1 MPRSVLVTGASS
13 GIGRATTVKL
23 SEAGFHVWASA
34 LPEEYDEAAA
44 DLTQQLGDAVTP
56 LPLDITSAESIAEAG
71 EQIRAAGPLY
81 GLVNNAGVAI
91 PGPLEY
97 LPLEAFRRQLEV
109 NLVGHLAVTQAML
122 PALRQSGSEAGAD
135 GADGPARIVL
145 TGSILGRVAAPMV
158 GPYCAS
164 KFGLRGMADSLRAE
178 LAPSGIKVTLIEP
191 GSIAT
196 PIWTRSSATGQEIAD
211 ALPPEAERY
220 AGQLAATR
228 ESSDRFAA
236 RGIPPERVAKAIVRA
251 LTSRSPRPRQLVGP
265 DALAIAVALRLLPD
279 RLINRVTA
287 ARQ

>member
-13 GIGRATTVKL
+13 GIGLATTVKL
-23 SEAGFHVWASA
+23 TEAGFHVWASA
-34 LPEEYDEAAA
+34 LPEEYEQAAG
-44 DLTQQLGDAVTP
+44 DLEELGDAVTP
-56 LPLDITSAESIAEAG
+56 LPLDITSAASIAEAG
-71 EQIRAAGPLY
+71 ERIQAAGPLY

-122 PALRQSGSEAGAD
+122 PALRQSSGTASTSGTANPASAD
-135 GADGPARIVL
+135 GAARIVL

-178 LAPSGIKVTLIEP
+178 LAPSGIRVTLIEP

-196 PIWTRSSATGQEIAD
+196 PIWTR
-211 ALPPEAERY
+211 
-220 AGQLAATR
+220 
-228 ESSDRFAA
+228 
-236 RGIPPERVAKAIVRA
+236 
-251 LTSRSPRPRQLVGP
+251 
-265 DALAIAVALRLLPD
+265 
-279 RLINRVTA
+279 
-287 ARQ
+287 